1 MSNINS
7 SRERNTIMGS
17 MSIEEY
23 EALQSVRENTM
34 VSSEYIQWMSEL
46 AVSSSYED
54 PMGRLRAREIMSS
67 WGKRG

>member
-46 AVSSSYED
+46 SVSSSYED
-54 PMGRLRAREIMSS
+54 PTGRLRAREIMSS